1 MRFLSCLL
9 QYIDASKKGN
19 ESRFMN
25 HSCKPNCELQK
36 WIVGNQFRI
45 GIFALEDVP
54 AYKELTFDYK
64 FERYG

>member
-1 MRFLSCLL
+1 
-9 QYIDASKKGN
+9 
-19 ESRFMN
+19 MN